1 MQYSWKN
8 LQSCGA
14 LALEAWVGVSPN
26 TLRRMAVSIVGPPLE
41 AYLELIYASNKK
53 HRRNFYLAGF
63 WCGVDTSD
71 ILISIEFVVFYPY
84 K

>member
-1 MQYSWKN
+1 
-8 LQSCGA
+8 
-14 LALEAWVGVSPN
+14 
-26 TLRRMAVSIVGPPLE
+26 MAVSIVGPPLE